1 MDKEKD
7 EIPYPERYEYMRE
20 VVAPYREQIFRC
32 NQQIDKLS
40 LQNTPKPDKPTLH
53 YNPYGSGMSRY
64 QPSVTPAYWEKQKEG
79 HLKDLERALAAY
91 TKDID
96 LEDQVSIREA
106 VRNDIDRNPF
116 RGKSIAELQ
125 KDRNQEKDLSTSQN
139 YSVRLLE
146 LAKKQREQEKNS
158 KPSKIEEKQPE
169 APKPNP
175 IKWELKFE
183 KYLENL
189 KEVSPK
195 EPSASRR
202 KDRDVEKD

>member
-7 EIPYPERYEYMRE
+7 EIPYPERYEYMRD

-32 NQQIDKLS
+32 NEQIDKLS
-40 LQNTPKPDKPTLH
+40 IQNTPKPEKPTLH

-64 QPSVTPAYWEKQKEG
+64 QPAVTTAYWEKQKEE
-79 HLKDLERALAAY
+79 HLKELEKVLDVH
-91 TKDID
+91 TKNID
-96 LEDQVSIREA
+96 PEDQISVREA

-116 RGKSIAELQ
+116 RGKSKEELL

-146 LAKKQREQEKNS
+146 LAKEKRELGKNS
-158 KPSKIEEKQPE
+158 NPSKIEEKQPE
-169 APKPNP
+169 APKPDP

-183 KYLENL
+183 KYLENS

-202 KDRDVEKD
+202 KDRDVEKN